1 MYLYFGEKSWKRHV
15 NFSKISHSST
25 PWQEVWMG
33 LWRLDVS
40 LEWLIFV
47 QYLSLYLLKLH
58 LLPYHRVV
66 MESHEQ
72 EIFTQ
77 SFFMIINVTKWL
89 YFFQELE
96 KDPRQPVYSK
106 TATHFLENYKFPVM
120 MILALSNGTIIH
132 RVNAND
138 FMHKEDSSPTM
149 MESFMNLL

>member
-1 MYLYFGEKSWKRHV
+1 
-15 NFSKISHSST
+15 
-25 PWQEVWMG
+25 
-33 LWRLDVS
+33 
-40 LEWLIFV
+40 
-47 QYLSLYLLKLH
+47 
-58 LLPYHRVV
+58 
-66 MESHEQ
+66 MESPEQ

-120 MILALSNGTIIH
+120 MILALSNGTIVH

-138 FMHKEDSSPTM
+138 FMHKEDSGPTM
-149 MESFMNLL
+149 SYIYNHKKTLCKDFLFGRFHYSSMVG